1 MSVREERAVL
11 PGTVRSTRQRA
22 AITALL
28 KRTDE
33 FRSAQELHDE
43 LKRTGEGI
51 GLTTVYR
58 TLQSMSTSGEVDV
71 LRNDTGESV
80 YRRCSD
86 GHHHH
91 LVCQSC
97 GFAVEVQAGA
107 VEVWAAD
114 VAVEHGFTEVHH
126 TVEVFGLCSRCSAAN
141 PVS

>member
-1 MSVREERAVL
+1 MTPAQAGGPPSVHEDRPTLR
-11 PGTVRSTRQRA
+11 GTVRSTRQRA

-33 FRSAQELHDE
+33 FKSAQDLHDE
-43 LKRTGEGI
+43 LKRDGEGI

-97 GFAVEVQAGA
+97 GFA
-107 VEVWAAD
+107 AATATPLPPD
-114 VAVEHGFTEVHH
+114 AQ
-126 TVEVFGLCSRCSAAN
+126 SATTLN
-141 PVS
+141 R